1 MNEAPAERV
10 GFKRQPVSD
19 KDDAEYAQFVKTL
32 AFEARAKPKDR
43 TKTEDELAIEEKE
56 RLEKA
61 EAKRLRRMRGEE
73 SEDEDSR
80 GKKRKVDDRREGDDL
95 GDDFVDEDEE
105 DLLGPGLTREGLEKM
120 GAAKAAELEDEEDE
134 EDEDEDEDQ
143 DEDDEDEDEDEEE
156 DSEEE
161 DDDEDLPS
169 DMEDLDEAPDLDSA
183 DEEETTLVKK
193 RKRSKAPKTTEI
205 PYTFIC
211 PATIDELEDIMEPLD
226 DSAIPTV
233 VQRIRAI
240 HHPSLAQGN
249 KEKLQ
254 VCPFSN
260 YMNCAN
266 RQEFFGVLLDYTL
279 VLASRPV
286 PAFSAISSLV
296 PHLIALVKM
305 NPITAA
311 GHFIGKITLM
321 QKNLSRGLAR
331 GATRPDSKTYP
342 GAPELVILRLVG
354 SIWSTSD
361 FSHPVVAPAVLL
373 MGQYLSH
380 GRIRTTSDLGSG
392 LMICSLLVQVSILD
406 VPESKLIA

>member
-1 MNEAPAERV
+1 MAEVMAKSKSYKAERQHQNDLDADLRDELDGDINDLRALLNEAPAERV

-95 GDDFVDEDEE
+95 GDDFIDEDEE
-105 DLLGPGLTREGLEKM
+105 DLLGPGLTREGFEKM
-120 GAAKAAELEDEEDE
+120 GAAKAAEFEAEGED
-134 EDEDEDEDQ
+134 
-143 DEDDEDEDEDEEE
+143 DDEDEDGEDEDDEEDDEDMDDEE
-156 DSEEE
+156 DSDE
-161 DDDEDLPS
+161 DEDDEDLPS

-183 DEEETTLVKK
+183 DEEETNLVKK
-193 RKRSKAPKTTEI
+193 RKRSRAPKTTEI

-211 PATIDELEDIMEPLD
+211 PVTIDELEDIMEPLD

-254 VCPFSN
+254 VC
-260 YMNCAN
+260 
-266 RQEFFGVLLDYTL
+266 L
-279 VLASRPV
+279 
-286 PAFSAISSLV
+286 
-296 PHLIALVKM
+296 HLIY
-305 NPITAA
+305 T
-311 GHFIGKITLM
+311 
-321 QKNLSRGLAR
+321 Q
-331 GATRPDSKTYP
+331 
-342 GAPELVILRLVG
+342 
-354 SIWSTSD
+354 
-361 FSHPVVAPAVLL
+361 
-373 MGQYLSH
+373 
-380 GRIRTTSDLGSG
+380 
-392 LMICSLLVQVSILD
+392 
-406 VPESKLIA
+406 

>member
-1 MNEAPAERV
+1 LLNEAPAERV

-95 GDDFVDEDEE
+95 GDDFIDEDEE
-105 DLLGPGLTREGLEKM
+105 DLLGPGLTREGFEKM
-120 GAAKAAELEDEEDE
+120 GAAKAAEFEAEGED
-134 EDEDEDEDQ
+134 
-143 DEDDEDEDEDEEE
+143 DDEDEDGEDEDDEEDDEDMDDEE
-156 DSEEE
+156 DSDE
-161 DDDEDLPS
+161 DEDDEDLPS

-183 DEEETTLVKK
+183 DEEETNLVKK
-193 RKRSKAPKTTEI
+193 RKRSRAPKTTEI

-211 PATIDELEDIMEPLD
+211 PVTIDELEDIMEPLD

-254 VCPFSN
+254 VC
-260 YMNCAN
+260 
-266 RQEFFGVLLDYTL
+266 L
-279 VLASRPV
+279 
-286 PAFSAISSLV
+286 
-296 PHLIALVKM
+296 HLIY
-305 NPITAA
+305 T
-311 GHFIGKITLM
+311 
-321 QKNLSRGLAR
+321 Q
-331 GATRPDSKTYP
+331 
-342 GAPELVILRLVG
+342 
-354 SIWSTSD
+354 
-361 FSHPVVAPAVLL
+361 
-373 MGQYLSH
+373 
-380 GRIRTTSDLGSG
+380 
-392 LMICSLLVQVSILD
+392 
-406 VPESKLIA
+406 